1 MMKEIFL
8 AGGCFWGTQHFMRL
22 IHGVIRTTVGYAN
35 SIEEAPS
42 YRQVCTGST
51 GAVETVRVEY
61 DPVIIGLTELLQ
73 LYFMT
78 IDPLSVNR
86 QGNDNGTQYRTG
98 IYYTDPDDLPVIIAA
113 VESMERRLKQKSA
126 IEIGSL
132 LNFYEAEDYHQD
144 YLVRNPGGY
153 CHIDSHLFELARN
166 YRTRSAESTLRERLT
181 PLQYEVTQHNA
192 TERPFHNE
200 YNAEFR
206 PGIYVDIV
214 YGKPLF
220 VSDDKFESGCGWP
233 AFSRPIDSSLITTHR
248 DTSGGRERLE
258 VRSAGADS
266 HLGHVFPD
274 GPAELGGLRYCINSA
289 SLRFIPLDRMAAEG
303 YAEYIPLIK
312 IL

>member
-1 MMKEIFL
+1 MKEIFL
-8 AGGCFWGTQHFMRL
+8 AGGCFWGIQHFMRL
-22 IHGVIRTTVGYAN
+22 IHGVMHTTVGYAN
-35 SIEEAPS
+35 SMEKSPS
-42 YRQVCTGST
+42 YRQVCTGLT
-51 GAVETVRVEY
+51 GAAETVRVEY
-61 DPVIIGLTELLQ
+61 DPAIIGLTELLQ
-73 LYFMT
+73 LYFLT

-126 IEIGSL
+126 VEIGPL

-144 YLVRNPGGY
+144 YLIRNPGGY
-153 CHIDSHLFELARN
+153 CHVDSRLFEIARN
-166 YRTRSAESTLRERLT
+166 YRARSAESSLRERLT

-214 YGKPLF
+214 DGKPLF
-220 VSDDKFESGCGWP
+220 VSADKFESGCGWP
-233 AFSRPIDSSLITTHR
+233 AFSRPIDASLITTHR
-248 DTSGGRERLE
+248 DTSGGRERVE

-274 GPAELGGLRYCINSA
+274 GPAELGGMRYCINSA
-289 SLRFIPLDRMAAEG
+289 ALRFIPLDRMAAEG
-303 YAEYIPLIK
+303 YAEYIPLVK
-312 IL
+312 II